1 MFQQV
6 YTTKSM
12 KKLWLTIVIKIFQ
25 KSIGLKGVTV
35 RAIDAAFQI
44 SDEPSATF
52 KRTFDL

>member
-1 MFQQV
+1 
-6 YTTKSM
+6 M
-12 KKLWLTIVIKIFQ
+12 KKLWLTIIIKIFQ

-44 SDEPSATF
+44 SGKPLATF